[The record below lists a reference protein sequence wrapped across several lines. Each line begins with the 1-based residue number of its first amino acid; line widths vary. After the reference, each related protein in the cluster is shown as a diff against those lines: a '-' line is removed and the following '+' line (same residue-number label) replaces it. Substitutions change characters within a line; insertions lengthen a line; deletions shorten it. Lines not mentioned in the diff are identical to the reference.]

1 MKYIH
6 LLCLQAMPDEPVIT
20 VSEFDENGLENRR
33 VDIWRSGRIGCAG
46 EADSPDDTELGTYQ
60 FIRMDQFDDEP
71 YLAVEIT
78 KEDFENHWTLALK
91 ARDK

>member
-1 MKYIH
+1 
-6 LLCLQAMPDEPVIT
+6 MPTEPVIT
-20 VSEFDENGLENRR
+20 VSEFDENGIENRR

-46 EADSPDDTELGTYQ
+46 GDDSLDNTELGTYQ

-78 KEDFENHWTLALK
+78 SEEFENHWTLALK
-91 ARDK
+91 AREQ